1 MPIIRRNNCIYVTLG
16 TCYSV
21 WYAGAN
27 APAYQTSH
35 PPRVTNTKCHIN
47 TVISADNGHIIAQ
60 NMYRKEIN
68 ILRKTVNQVGFIYK
82 ITHIILFIWNI
93 PVGVS
98 RSTKSPITSNTL
110 LWNSNSQKCVA
121 CDWRFC
127 RTSQWLI
134 NTFTKVCWLW
144 LEVFLIFKQCCHHL
158 HQHHYLGFFLW
169 PCMTNH

>member
-1 MPIIRRNNCIYVTLG
+1 MCSILFINRNYATLG

-68 ILRKTVNQVGFIYK
+68 KLRKTEPSWLYLQDHSHNSLYMEHPCWCIKIYK
-82 ITHIILFIWNI
+82 I
-93 PVGVS
+93 
-98 RSTKSPITSNTL
+98 SNHK
-110 LWNSNSQKCVA
+110 QH
-121 CDWRFC
+121 
-127 RTSQWLI
+127 
-134 NTFTKVCWLW
+134 TFMK
-144 LEVFLIFKQCCHHL
+144 
-158 HQHHYLGFFLW
+158 
-169 PCMTNH
+169 

>member
-1 MPIIRRNNCIYVTLG
+1 MCSILFINRNYATLG

-98 RSTKSPITSNTL
+98 IIKIYKISNHK
-110 LWNSNSQKCVA
+110 QH
-121 CDWRFC
+121 
-127 RTSQWLI
+127 
-134 NTFTKVCWLW
+134 TFMK
-144 LEVFLIFKQCCHHL
+144 
-158 HQHHYLGFFLW
+158 
-169 PCMTNH
+169 